1 MIVDRVI
8 PLTSSILHRHSIG
21 RSTRHLT
28 SAVMHRS
35 VHSNLKIPLNG
46 GWYDRGHQP
55 RVKWILVYPE
65 DRDQK
70 QPSASVASI
79 PPQLEL
85 SSSMEKVE
93 NTIHHLH
100 VHVFVR
106 RFAVFTSK
114 LRESTD
120 LKVVLPRTKASPQ
133 SESMGPS
140 RLVSEQ
146 RRLAS
151 RT

>member
-70 QPSASVASI
+70 QPPASVASI
-79 PPQLEL
+79 PLQLEL

-93 NTIHHLH
+93 NTIQALPFNLFRRSTAIANSISRPITLLSWQNHHL
-100 VHVFVR
+100 
-106 RFAVFTSK
+106 
-114 LRESTD
+114 
-120 LKVVLPRTKASPQ
+120 P
-133 SESMGPS
+133 
-140 RLVSEQ
+140 
-146 RRLAS
+146 
-151 RT
+151 